1 MLEFHRQGEIGIILT
16 KVPQSNIW
24 NSMIWVSDFVNGME
38 FAVMTNS
45 VDFAKSMEFAGMTN
59 YVDFAK
65 S

>member
-1 MLEFHRQGEIGIILT
+1 
-16 KVPQSNIW
+16 
-24 NSMIWVSDFVNGME
+24 MIWVSDFVNGME